1 MSEMYDVIVIG
12 AGQAGLA
19 AGYHLKKK
27 GLLYV
32 ILEANSE
39 PTGSWP
45 QYYDSLRLFSPA
57 SYSSLPGMPF
67 PLKADIY
74 PTREEVISYLK
85 QYAEHNRFP
94 IHCSIRVE
102 RVERNE
108 IFYVHTAEGEL
119 YRTKNIVCATGSFN
133 QPFIPELEGRSDF
146 KGKIIHSS
154 EYRNPDSFR
163 NQRVIIVG
171 RGNSAVQIGA
181 EISGVASSAL
191 LAVLHPVQL
200 VPQRFLGRDVH
211 FWLKIIGYDSF
222 PFWRFGLTVGSPSAA
237 IDMDG
242 YKNKLETGQLKQ
254 KNMFK
259 RIYSEG
265 VIWPDGSKEAVDSI
279 IFATGYKPIIPY
291 LHGVEGALDNR
302 GYAVQKGGVSSTV
315 PGLYYLGLSGQRTF
329 ASATIRGAGSD
340 AKFVVKHLIRT
351 NKRSG
356 LG

>member
-1 MSEMYDVIVIG
+1 MSEIYDVIVIG

-27 GLLYV
+27 GLRYV

-39 PTGSWP
+39 PTGSWT

-94 IHCSIRVE
+94 IQFNVRVE
-102 RVERNE
+102 RVERNK
-108 IFYVHTAEGEL
+108 IFNVHTSGGEI
-119 YRTKNIVCATGSFN
+119 YSTMNIVCATGSFN
-133 QPFIPELEGRSDF
+133 QPYIPELEGRSDF

-154 EYRNPDSFR
+154 EYRNPESFH
-163 NQRVIIVG
+163 NQRVVVVG

-181 EISGVASSAL
+181 EISEKASSTS
-191 LAVLHPVQL
+191 LAVIHPVQL
-200 VPQRFLGRDVH
+200 VPQRFLGKDVH

-222 PFWRFGLTVGSPSAA
+222 PFWRFGVTAGSPRGA
-237 IDMDG
+237 IDMSG
-242 YKNKLETGQLKQ
+242 FKKKLQSGQLKQ
-254 KNMFK
+254 KEMFIK
-259 RIYSEG
+259 IYSEG
-265 VIWPDGSKEAVDSI
+265 VIWPDETKEKIDSI
-279 IFATGYKPIIPY
+279 IFATGYKPLIPY

-302 GYAVQKGGVSSTV
+302 GFAIQKGGVSSTV

-329 ASATIRGAGSD
+329 ASATIRGVGSD
-340 AKFVVKHLIRT
+340 AKYVVKHLIRK